1 MAPSEFSQAQRTI
14 YLITRFIDGTIDF
27 AELQEL
33 DSWRK
38 ESPEKESLFQELT
51 NPEMQ
56 EHAIKKMQRYDTAG
70 SFDKIKQ
77 IIQDNDKQRKVIS
90 MRWLKILAAATTLAV
105 ASILLFTYEFHKSTN
120 SIVSLKPHPQYIAPG
135 SDKAILTLA
144 NGKKI
149 IINQRGTG
157 IVAVQAGV
165 QINNTIDGKIIYT
178 EANQLT
184 QNMIEFNTIETPKAG
199 KYQLQ
204 LPDGTKVWLNAD
216 TKLHYPIAFKGKE
229 RNVELMGEAYFEVAK
244 DKTKPFSVF
253 SNGQKV
259 TVLGTHFNINSYKDE
274 GHIATTLV
282 EGSVQVSFGNS
293 KEILKPG
300 QQSSLRNGEIK
311 VSKADIHLAIA
322 WKDGQLA
329 FLRTDLKSVLRQIA
343 RWYDIEVEY
352 VGKVPDFTISG
363 DVSRDADLSSMLEI
377 LKLYDVHFIQH
388 GRKLIITE

>member
-1 MAPSEFSQAQRTI
+1 MAPLEFSQAQRTI
-14 YLITRFIDGTIDF
+14 FLITRFIDGTIDF

-38 ESPEKESLFQELT
+38 GSSENENLFQELT

-56 EHAIKKMQRYDTAG
+56 DQAIKKMQHYNTAG
-70 SFDKIKQ
+70 SLDKIKQ
-77 IIQDNDKQRKVIS
+77 IIEDNNNQRKIIS
-90 MRWLKILAAATTLAV
+90 MRWLKILAAATTV
-105 ASILLFTYEFHKSTN
+105 AIASVLIFTYKLHKSSN
-120 SIVSLKPHPQYIAPG
+120 EIVSLKPHPQYIAPG
-135 SDKAILTLA
+135 SDKAVLTLA

-157 IVAVQAGV
+157 IVAVQSGV

-216 TKLHYPIAFKGKE
+216 TKLHYPVAFKGKE
-229 RNVELMGEAYFEVAK
+229 RTVELNGEAYFEVAK
-244 DKTKPFSVF
+244 DKSKPFSVF

-274 GHIATTLV
+274 GHIRTTLV
-282 EGSVQVSFGNS
+282 EGSVQVSFGNA

-363 DVSRDADLSSMLEI
+363 DVSRDADLSAMLEI
-377 LKLYDVHFIQH
+377 LKLYDVHFIQQ